1 MTNRKSSS
9 SMIILDQEI
18 DRLVYLCT
26 QIAQMATN
34 IRVVHLSNISYS
46 PENIQSLLSMA
57 ENIEGSVILLQSLL
71 NIQQRY
77 LLFNENKKSTRI
89 SYTREKLL
97 QLKENV
103 TLKLSNEIGILL
115 KQVVDRECNDSVEI
129 ERRSWR
135 DIRTILM

>member
-9 SMIILDQEI
+9 SMIILDEEI

-57 ENIEGSVILLQSLL
+57 ENIEGSVILLESLL

-103 TLKLSNEIGILL
+103 TLKLSNEVGIFL
-115 KQVVDRECNDSVEI
+115 KQVVDRECNDSIEI

>member
-57 ENIEGSVILLQSLL
+57 ENIEGSVILLESLL

-103 TLKLSNEIGILL
+103 TLKLSNEVGIFL
-115 KQVVDRECNDSVEI
+115 KQVVDRECNDSIEI